1 MESKSPVT
9 KTERRSVWLGVLVGW
24 LAQLGLTTL
33 LPIVT
38 IVAGQT
44 WAMATGV
51 EVGWVDQTQ
60 RAMLVGWL
68 VIQLVVFGGSVV
80 AGAVGAYLAPRRSWA
95 VPLALVLLSLLAS
108 VFQQLPWPRS
118 TEALLIWMLGP
129 CVGSLTGIAIVW
141 RLGRNNRLLKRWI
154 QDDHNP
160 H

>member
-1 MESKSPVT
+1 MESKSKFS
-9 KTERRSVWLGVLVGW
+9 KTERRSFWLGVLVGW

-33 LPIVT
+33 LPIVA

-44 WAMATGV
+44 WAMANGGM

-60 RAMLVGWL
+60 RAMLFGWL

-95 VPLALVLLSLLAS
+95 IPLALVSLSLLAS
-108 VFQQLPWPRS
+108 AFQQLPWPRS

-129 CVGSLTGIAIVW
+129 CVGLLTGIAIVW
-141 RLGRNNRLLKRWI
+141 RLGRNNR
-154 QDDHNP
+154 
-160 H
+160 